1 MVKWLSLFF
10 VVEVSRVRF
19 SVTTKDAYV
28 SSFLPNPHVI
38 SHNPGQ
44 KRPQKRGKDVGSHAQ
59 EASTEGDACGL
70 RGPAASWR

>member
-19 SVTTKDAYV
+19 SVTTT
-28 SSFLPNPHVI
+28 FLPNPHVI
-38 SHNPGQ
+38 IHDPGQ

-70 RGPAASWR
+70 RGPAASWVAPRQ